1 MVSWSELEQQCPDL
15 TRLAAERFGAT
26 ELVML
31 GTLRKN
37 GFPRISPIEF
47 TYWEGDFV
55 IGGIWHSKKLLDLL
69 RDPRCTIHS
78 TTTNKNGQ
86 EGDVKLYGRATPLAK
101 DREPGYWRHIKE
113 TTEFEPG
120 GPAHVFTIDF
130 ESGSYVRFEEG
141 VGMHMLRWPAGG
153 WSVTKL

>member
-1 MVSWSELEQQCPDL
+1 MVSWSELQQQSPE
-15 TRLAAERFGAT
+15 LAKLAEERFGAT

-31 GTLRKN
+31 GTLRKD

-55 IGGIWHSKKLLDLL
+55 IGGIWQSKKLLDLL
-69 RDPRCTIHS
+69 RDPRCVVHS

-86 EGDVKLYGRATPLAK
+86 EGDVKLYGRAAPLAAE
-101 DREPGYWRHIKE
+101 REPGYWKHIKE
-113 TTEFEPG
+113 TMDFEPN

-130 ESGSYVRFEEG
+130 ESGAYLRFEEG
-141 VGMHMLRWPAGG
+141 IGMHMLRWPTGG
-153 WSVTKL
+153 WTVTKH